1 MGGSNMTTIEI
12 EDIKFIGIDSFP
24 SETKIDFEQESGS
37 TTRIELST
45 KDARY
50 LAEELHKKVFD
61 KSEQPETLWERIH
74 ELEAVN
80 LVLEDRLKRK
90 GGKPIDG

>member
-1 MGGSNMTTIEI
+1 MNRLAI
-12 EDIKFIGIDSFP
+12 EDIKNIGIDSFK
-24 SETKIDFEQESGS
+24 TITNIDFEDKQGS
-37 TTRIELST
+37 VLRLELTT
-45 KDARY
+45 KQAQY
-50 LAEELHKKVFD
+50 LAEELHNKVFD

-80 LVLEDRLKRK
+80 LVLEDRLKRG